1 MKCSLFVQILFRLS
15 QTKDEEVD
23 KWRQECDRT
32 RDDLETQLQR
42 LKGEKAAS
50 ESELKGDLDSLRR
63 ELETQRD
70 RNAQVTAI
78 P

>member
-1 MKCSLFVQILFRLS
+1 MNCSLFFQIFFRLP

-42 LKGEKAAS
+42 LKGEEAAS

-63 ELETQRD
+63 ELETQRECPG
-70 RNAQVTAI
+70 NEM
-78 P
+78 PK